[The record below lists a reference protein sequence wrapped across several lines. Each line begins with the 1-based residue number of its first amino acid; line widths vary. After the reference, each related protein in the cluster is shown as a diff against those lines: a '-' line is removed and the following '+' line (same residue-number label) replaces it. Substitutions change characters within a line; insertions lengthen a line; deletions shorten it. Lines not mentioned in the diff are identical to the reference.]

1 MGSTK
6 PRSARPGA
14 VQSKLYIAQA
24 EIATLRVRVAELE
37 GTPHR
42 LRLLAEIP
50 AGEALM
56 GVELDLLAVCR
67 ASLAWL
73 AALVALADACGPA
86 TFIEAL
92 RRFDPV
98 AHKKAQRRM
107 AKKIHR
113 LERETGA
120 AFVAGRITEEEMVAQ
135 RLAHRSLSMRGVR
148 CGQSLGNGD
157 AS

>member
-6 PRSARPGA
+6 PRPSRPARGRQPT
-14 VQSKLYIAQA
+14 AQV
-24 EIATLRVRVAELE
+24 EIASFRARVAELE

-50 AGEALM
+50 AGEPLM

-67 ASLAWL
+67 ANPAWL

-98 AHKKAQRRM
+98 AHKKAQQRM
-107 AKKIHR
+107 AKKIYR

-120 AFVAGRITEEEMVAQ
+120 AFVAGRITEGEMIALRQAPTV
-135 RLAHRSLSMRGVR
+135 L
-148 CGQSLGNGD
+148 
-157 AS
+157 